1 MSNYAIHRV
10 FRAVDALLLF
20 DLIELFPLNC
30 SEVMKLSAV
39 KNNSKNG

>member
-1 MSNYAIHRV
+1 MRNKKEEINRGY
-10 FRAVDALLLF
+10 
-20 DLIELFPLNC
+20 LFPLNC